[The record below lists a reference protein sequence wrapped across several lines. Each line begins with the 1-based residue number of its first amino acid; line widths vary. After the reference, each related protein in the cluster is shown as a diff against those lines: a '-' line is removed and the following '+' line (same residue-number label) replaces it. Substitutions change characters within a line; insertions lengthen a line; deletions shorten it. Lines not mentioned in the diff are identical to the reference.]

1 MSGLFPGLWVM
12 VNQRRKIN
20 KQCRKVSL
28 CRRCE
33 SPLMVTD
40 RRQPLVTRISDLDAN
55 ALRARKRL
63 EQKLGYLQPYSRSG
77 VLPQNM
83 RSGRNLKAGMKCTC
97 LGSKLFGSRWP
108 LKLRRCRS
116 CRKICSVCLEGFQ
129 DKQQIAKLSCSHKFH
144 LDCVLPWLAAHPH
157 CPYCRTPVLVS

>member
-40 RRQPLVTRISDLDAN
+40 RRQPLVTRISDLDPN
-55 ALRARKRL
+55 ACAAAPHLL
-63 EQKLGYLQPYSRSG
+63 FWGNI
-77 VLPQNM
+77 PQNI
-83 RSGRNLKAGMKCTC
+83 GWGA
-97 LGSKLFGSRWP
+97 
-108 LKLRRCRS
+108 
-116 CRKICSVCLEGFQ
+116 
-129 DKQQIAKLSCSHKFH
+129 AA
-144 LDCVLPWLAAHPH
+144 LPA
-157 CPYCRTPVLVS
+157 

>member
-63 EQKLGYLQPYSRSG
+63 DQKLGYLQPYSRF
-77 VLPQNM
+77 VLYLL
-83 RSGRNLKAGMKCTC
+83 S
-97 LGSKLFGSRWP
+97 SKLFGSRWP